1 MVNLELYRIFV
12 AVAKEKNLTKAS
24 EKLNISQPAVTKH
37 IKNLENQL
45 QVTLFKRN
53 KSGMEL
59 TDKGQELFNEINN
72 SVEILINAENKI
84 RTNRNINLGSHV
96 TMLSRMFGGCSA
108 KYYKENPNSQIDVT
122 NETFNQMLLMLENQ
136 KLDIVFSKKIDEKI
150 YDNKKIKFISLGY
163 LHDIFIVN
171 TDSRHI
177 GKTLTKEDLKN
188 EIIYTPKKTSITTI
202 KLMETLGLDKERE
215 NIRNITY
222 TTMLGILKNEDS
234 IGIITKEYIKDELEE
249 GKLSILKTDFE
260 LEPLEYG
267 IYINI
272 NNRFKELNDLIRIM
286 KDEFIKK

>member
-1 MVNLELYRIFV
+1 MYSISEMSRSMFWMCLTLIFV
-12 AVAKEKNLTKAS
+12 YLTSRKCNEYNFAV
-24 EKLNISQPAVTKH
+24 
-37 IKNLENQL
+37 
-45 QVTLFKRN
+45 
-53 KSGMEL
+53 
-59 TDKGQELFNEINN
+59 
-72 SVEILINAENKI
+72 
-84 RTNRNINLGSHV
+84 
-96 TMLSRMFGGCSA
+96 LSFMA
-108 KYYKENPNSQIDVT
+108 IAA
-122 NETFNQMLLMLENQ
+122 
-136 KLDIVFSKKIDEKI
+136 IVFLRRKMRFEGYRVDIMMRNYHI

>member
-45 QVTLFKRN
+45 QVILFKRN

-72 SVEILINAENKI
+72 SVEALINAENKI

-96 TMLSRMFGGCSA
+96 TMLSRMFGGCIA
-108 KYYKENPNSQIDVT
+108 KYYKENPNSQIDVI

-163 LHDIFIVN
+163 LHDIFIIN
-171 TDSRHI
+171 TDSRYI
-177 GKTLTKEDLKN
+177 GKTLTKEELKN

-202 KLMETLGLDKERE
+202 KLMETLELDKERE

-260 LEPLEYG
+260 IEPLEYG

-286 KDEFIKK
+286 EDEFTKK